1 VSTRGLVR
9 MSFVAIA
16 ALGLAFG
23 CQTESGNTKPG
34 AEPTAN
40 AAPPPTA
47 PAPQAAPADTAAART
62 APAASAQPAGRATA
76 AEAPPAS
83 VSTADRPSGQATAA
97 EAPAPPTTVQPVGQA
112 PPSTQPD
119 REAIRR
125 AIEQRMKERA
135 ANPPKPAAEPQKPA
149 PPPPPPTPTP
159 AAPPTAAAPPTT
171 APAGPPPKIEVS
183 PTEFDFGEVW
193 QGFPA
198 EREFTVK
205 NTGEGPATLK
215 VTTSCGCT
223 PATQPKTP
231 LEPGETTTFVVKY
244 STTHPG
250 PVAGKTATLTSNDP
264 TQPSLVIPVKGTVK
278 PIFAMTPADRVMF
291 NEAEVE
297 SVLTQTLRLE
307 NKYGNPLKL
316 KLREGQDFGRYEV
329 KFQEIEEGKVYELT
343 ATTKPPLQMGY
354 NGANVVLETPLE
366 KVPTITIPVMAN
378 VQPPVVVIPP
388 RLFVMPNRP
397 QALEQTIR
405 IQYRLDKPI
414 HITGVNVT
422 PGTIQYEMQ
431 PNETPQPNSKLAA
444 YSVKIK
450 LPAYEELP
458 DDAKVEI
465 ATDSPQAEFQ
475 KISIP
480 VVKQA
485 MRPARP
491 VPAGQVG
498 PPSPPAGAA
507 PGQPVPPPPASG
519 QPAAPRP
526 AQPAAPPAQP
536 SGPPAAN

>member
-1 VSTRGLVR
+1 MSTRRLAW

-16 ALGLAFG
+16 ALGVALG
-23 CQTESGNTKPG
+23 CQTESSNTKSVMEP
-34 AEPTAN
+34 AETV
-40 AAPPPTA
+40 APPPTTHT
-47 PAPQAAPADTAAART
+47 PQAMPADTAAART
-62 APAASAQPAGRATA
+62 APAASARPAGHATA
-76 AEAPPAS
+76 AEAPPAN
-83 VSTADRPSGQATAA
+83 VSTADRPSDQATAA
-97 EAPAPPTTVQPVGQA
+97 EAPAARPTAQPVGQT

-125 AIEQRMKERA
+125 AIEERLKERA
-135 ANPPKPAAEPQKPA
+135 ANPPKPAPTADPPKPA
-149 PPPPPPTPTP
+149 PPPPPPTPAP
-159 AAPPTAAAPPTT
+159 AAPPAAAATATT

-223 PATQPKTP
+223 PATQPKSP

-250 PVAGKTATLTSNDP
+250 PVAGKTATLTTNDP
-264 TQPSLVIPVKGTVK
+264 MHPTVVIPVKGTVK

-307 NKYGNPLKL
+307 NKYGSPLKL

-354 NGANVVLETPLE
+354 NGANIVLETPLE

-444 YSVKIK
+444 YSIKIK

-465 ATDSPQAEFQ
+465 GTDSSQAEFQ

-485 MRPARP
+485 ARPARP
-491 VPAGQVG
+491 VPAGAQAG
-498 PPSPPAGAA
+498 PPAPPTGAA
-507 PGQPVPPPPASG
+507 PGQPAPPPPAAG
-519 QPAAPRP
+519 QPTAPP
-526 AQPAAPPAQP
+526 PAPPAQP